1 MMNKMNQI
9 DRKLIIEQICM
20 VKVIFYLYGTHVYEI
35 EAETTIEALRQ
46 ANEMLLDYDDFYV
59 L

>member
-1 MMNKMNQI
+1 MNQTFSMNKV
-9 DRKLIIEQICM
+9 K

-35 EAETTIEALRQ
+35 EAETTVEALRQ

>member
-1 MMNKMNQI
+1 MNKN
-9 DRKLIIEQICM
+9 K
-20 VKVIFYLYGTHVYEI
+20 VKVIFYLYEI
-35 EAETTIEALRQ
+35 EAKTVTEALMQ